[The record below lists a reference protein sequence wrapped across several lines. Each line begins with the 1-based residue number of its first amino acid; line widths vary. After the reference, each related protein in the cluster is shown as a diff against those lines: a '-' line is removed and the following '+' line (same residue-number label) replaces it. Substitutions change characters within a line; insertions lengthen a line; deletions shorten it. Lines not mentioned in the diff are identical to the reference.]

1 MRVIFKIVFG
11 NLKKESLRSALAFV
25 GVFLAVTLIALCCS
39 LSFAL
44 RNAVYTIGDRNDI
57 ENIKL
62 LTNGLIVLAS
72 VMGCLMIYATFSIHF
87 DRKAETVA
95 TLMLFGMSRSQ
106 RYVMMLTEALVYGI
120 FASLFG
126 TILGT
131 AVGRVFYNNGF
142 YALAEALTDE
152 AKSFTVDI
160 RGIVL
165 AFALGIITTIAAAF
179 IPMLKLIRKSVMD
192 TVRGKKKINISLKQ
206 GLVSTLMEKCF
217 GRLGKLAG
225 QNYDNHKGKYRA
237 ISFALSGGT
246 IFVIAIYSFFMY
258 PYLIHSSKGW
268 ELDGTYYI
276 LLEIALI
283 LAVLFVLI
291 FLICASGSAVTNMDR
306 RQKEL
311 SILKSMGMSN
321 GKLCAMMCI
330 ESLYLMFYS
339 TLYGL
344 VGSLIVD
351 YFLMHFWRIAEDE
364 PLLHFSFP
372 TGAFLLCVLYNVV
385 VSLLFAFYCVLRIRR
400 MDLIRAMKS
409 EER

>member
-1 MRVIFKIVFG
+1 MRAIFKIVFG
-11 NLKKESLRSALAFV
+11 NLKKEPLRSVLAFV

-44 RNAVYTIGDRNDI
+44 RNAVYTSGDREDI

-87 DRKAETVA
+87 DRKAGTVA

-106 RYVMMLTEALVYGI
+106 RCVMMLTEALVYGI

-126 TILGT
+126 TVLGT

-152 AKSFTVDI
+152 VKSFTVDI
-160 RGIVL
+160 RGIIL
-165 AFALGIITTIAAAF
+165 AFALGIITTITAAF

-206 GLVSTLMEKCF
+206 GFVSTLMEKCF

-225 QNYDNHKGKYRA
+225 QNYDNHKEKYRA

-246 IFVIAIYSFFMY
+246 IFVIAICSFFMY
-258 PYLIHSSKGW
+258 PYLIHTSKGW
-268 ELDGTYYI
+268 TLDKTYYI

-372 TGAFLLCVLYNVV
+372 TGAFLLCVLYNVA